1 MKYKELVSN
10 ITLMELED
18 YNYEAEQQI
27 TSRRGYLLK
36 DLARAFVQC
45 LSESGPVAAGKLIHY
60 TADMIT
66 SGGLQLWQ
74 KLIFDFAFEHIG
86 VASPRI
92 FHFLFRKFR
101 ELNELS
107 AKMAFDNFC
116 RKVEIQQDCAEIVL
130 IMQDCPKKTKSKIP
144 SVPPETHENEN
155 WLRSVLR
162 TTDKLAVRKVWQ
174 RNSDLEPMLHA
185 GNEMVYAI
193 QEGATERAL
202 FWVKWLLEEDA
213 IIRKKFGS
221 GLTTL
226 ERGPAYLKPNQR
238 TSQGFYIIAILAEV
252 YKEFAEKGMIRM
264 HEEFQALL
272 DIYRSVDLKLTQRKK
287 LDTIALMVQIL
298 TDVPR
303 WKVPAAPSLVPDQ
316 TKLQRAVTQA
326 EGFYREV
333 LRMPIPSKLLP
344 ATVTGLKPKKVKE
357 PSKQEKLERDLAA
370 TDAAIMSFYKM

>member
-1 MKYKELVSN
+1 MDLD
-10 ITLMELED
+10 D

-27 TSRRGYLLK
+27 TSRKGYQLK
-36 DLARAFVQC
+36 DLARAFIKC
-45 LSESGPVAAGKLIHY
+45 LAESGAIASGKLIHF

-74 KLIFDFAFEHIG
+74 KLCFDYAFDHVG

-92 FHFLFRKFR
+92 FHFLARKFR

-107 AKMAFDNFC
+107 AKMNFDAFC
-116 RKVEIQQDCAEIVL
+116 RKVEIQQQCAEIVL
-130 IMQDCPKKTKSKIP
+130 ILQDCPKKSKPKMP

-174 RNSDLEPMLHA
+174 RNTDLEQMLHA

-213 IIRKKFGS
+213 ILKKKFGS

-226 ERGPAYLKPNQR
+226 ERGPAFLKPAQK
-238 TSQGFYIIAILAEV
+238 TSVGFYLIAVIAEV
-252 YKEFAEKGMIRM
+252 YKEFAEKGMVRM

-272 DIYRSVDLKLTQRKK
+272 DIYRSNDLKITPRKK
-287 LDTIALMVQIL
+287 LDTIALMLQIL
-298 TDVPR
+298 TDVPKWR
-303 WKVPAAPSLVPDQ
+303 VPAAPSLVPDQ
-316 TKLQRAVTQA
+316 TKLQRAVSQTEA
-326 EGFYREV
+326 FYKEV
-333 LRMPIPSKLLP
+333 LMYPIPSKPLP

-370 TDAAIMSFYKM
+370 ADAAIMSFYKL